1 MCGMGIIIFLNFS
14 VQDFLT
20 PGFIQKGIIF
30 ENEELKGS
38 SSTNGVIHVD
48 EIGKQYVIFLSDND
62 SPTKFDVRIDGSQG
76 EIFHDAIFKKGEIRF
91 TPDLKGDYTINV
103 KNESGAPASVS
114 IIYGLSHVYTQTS
127 LMMSALWV
135 LLLIGGNYL
144 ILHKHFI
151 NTTTV

>member
-14 VQDFLT
+14 AQDFLT

-30 ENEELKGS
+30 ENVELKGS
-38 SSTNGVIHVD
+38 SSANGVIHVD
-48 EIGKQYVIFLSDND
+48 EIGKQYVILLSDND
-62 SPTKFDVRIDGSQG
+62 SPTKFDVRIEGSQG
-76 EIFHDAIFKKGEIRF
+76 DLLHDAIFEKGKIAF

-103 KNESGAPASVS
+103 KNESGKPVS
-114 IIYGLSHVYTQTS
+114 LSLNYGLSHVYTQTS
-127 LMMSALWV
+127 LIMSAMWV

-144 ILHKHFI
+144 ILHKHFT